1 VADLRDR
8 TAAATAAARLRD
20 VVASE
25 TTTVA
30 PDAIDGRRLASAV
43 VAADPHPANDYAT
56 MDGFAIATGD
66 PFPVSIRDRT
76 LGPDDAP
83 TDHEPGTAIRIAT
96 GAPLPRGADA
106 VLPQEDA
113 RVDGDR
119 LRDPSLDPWTHVVR
133 RGSYCAAGETVVEA
147 GTVLSPRDAALLRDL
162 GRERVTVTAPLSVAV
177 LATGDEVAA
186 GVQPDRDSEMVAG
199 LCRRW
204 GHDATLAGTVPDD
217 PAALR
222 ERLTELAD
230 ANDVVVTSGGTS
242 VGRLD
247 HTVGVLADLGT
258 VVYRGVSL
266 RPGRPAACVRLDGEA
281 VAFALPGKPVA
292 AYVAAIALL
301 APLFRGERTHPW
313 REATAAHDLTLPE
326 ASIEYAIPVA
336 VDGGTATP
344 VGGPGSGVDLYDD
357 RYRPGRVSSCPRVLR
372 GDGLAFRTSPLV
384 EGDRIEWTPFPTLEA
399 P

>member
-1 VADLRDR
+1 MLVADLRDR

-20 VVASE
+20 VVAAE

-30 PDAIDGRRLASAV
+30 LDAIGGRRLASPV
-43 VAADPHPANDYAT
+43 VAADPHPAHDYAT
-56 MDGFAIATGD
+56 MDGFAVATGD

-76 LGPDDAP
+76 LGPDDTP
-83 TDHEPGTAIRIAT
+83 TDHDSGTAIRIAT

-106 VLPQEDA
+106 VVPREDA

-133 RGSYCAAGETVVEA
+133 RGSYCAAGETVVE
-147 GTVLSPRDAALLRDL
+147 GVLSPRDAALLRDL
-162 GRERVTVTAPLSVAV
+162 GRERVPVHQPFAVAV

-186 GVQPDRDSEMVAG
+186 GVQPDRDSEMIAG

-204 GHDATLAGTVPDD
+204 GHDATVAGTVPDD
-217 PAALR
+217 PATIR

-230 ANDVVVTSGGTS
+230 AHDVVVTSGGTS

-258 VVYRGVSL
+258 VVWRGVAL
-266 RPGRPAACVRLDGEA
+266 RPGRPTACLHLDGEA

-292 AYVAAIALL
+292 AYVAAVALL
-301 APLFRGERTHPW
+301 APFFRGERTHPW
-313 REATAAHDLTLPE
+313 REATAARDLALPE
-326 ASIEYAIPVA
+326 ADLEHAIPVA

-344 VGGPGSGVDLYDD
+344 VGGPGSDIDLYDD

-372 GDGLAFRTSPLV
+372 ADGLAFRTSPLV
-384 EGDRIEWTPFPTLEA
+384 EGERIEWTPFPTLEA